1 MRVAIVLNFPP
12 EDHRLVYVRGIAEKL
27 ARKGHD
33 VSVILQEGPESSK
46 SGEGEL
52 YQVHQLRGDTY
63 SILGQAQFMF
73 GLFLHLLQSK
83 AEVIHG
89 RNPFSSVIP
98 AIVIRNLLRPKC
110 AIVYDARGLWIISAH
125 LKDRIGS
132 ATSRLLLALE
142 DYVTREADRVIAIS
156 PRMRDWLQDRGVD
169 PGKIDVVLGDGVDLD
184 LFSNASRSRHEEGVW
199 RLGYVG
205 SISESRGIPEILQ
218 AFRIVRDS
226 ISEKSELI
234 LIGPSDET
242 VSSIHQLVRSLNLSE
257 WVQLKD
263 PVSHREALRQV
274 GKLDLALSYD
284 AEGSPPLEVAV
295 HSKIFEYMAAGVPI
309 VATRHPANEAV
320 LRDGIDAMLTE
331 ESPHDFAEGI
341 LQLIRNPA
349 LGKELSENALK
360 TVIIHDFAKKAQ
372 LVEETYTRALREQVI
387 FTDSA

>member
-12 EDHRLVYVRGIAEKL
+12 EDHRLVYPRGIAEKL
-27 ARKGHD
+27 AKRGHD
-33 VSVILQEGPESSK
+33 VSLILQEGPESSE

-52 YQVHQLRGDTY
+52 YQVHQLGGDTY
-63 SILGQAQFMF
+63 SILGQAQFMLR
-73 GLFLHLLQSK
+73 LFFHLLRSK

-98 AIVIRNLLRPKC
+98 AIVLRKLLRPQC
-110 AIVYDARGLWIISAH
+110 SVVYDARGLWIISAY

-132 ATSRLLLALE
+132 ATSRLLSALE
-142 DYVTREADRVIAIS
+142 DYATREADRVIAIS
-156 PRMRDWLQDRGVD
+156 PRMRDWLQERGVD

-199 RLGYVG
+199 RLGYIG

-226 ISEKSELI
+226 ISEKSVLI
-234 LIGPSDET
+234 FIGPSDET

-263 PVSHREALRQV
+263 PVSHDEALRQM

-284 AEGSPPLEVAV
+284 AKGSLPLEVAV
-295 HSKIFEYMAAGVPI
+295 HTKIFEYMAAGVPI
-309 VATRHPANEAV
+309 VATRHPANEAI
-320 LRDGIDAMLTE
+320 LRDGVDAMLTE
-331 ESPHDFAEGI
+331 ESPLDFAEGI

-360 TVIIHDFAKKAQ
+360 TVIMHDFAKKAE
-372 LVEETYTRALREQVI
+372 LVEQTYTRSLSDQVLLP
-387 FTDSA
+387 ANA